1 MNPENKTYFYIYEVI
16 NLING
21 KTYIGQHITNDLEDG
36 YLGSGKALKAAIKKY
51 GRKNFKKEIIV
62 FANGAASLNFIEKC
76 LVPLWWAELP
86 TNYNMMEGGNN
97 GARMTQ
103 EARNKISKSRTGK
116 KFGPMPEAQR
126 LAMSERMKG
135 KQPDHLAKLIKENH
149 PMLGKCH
156 NQATKA
162 KMAASR
168 IGKKMP
174 PRSKDHCRKISERM
188 TGRLVSKETAKKI
201 SESNKGKKLTKEQVV
216 KLSKALRG
224 RGLNENQQAALRKA
238 NLGKK
243 KNPESIEKMRL
254 AKITP
259 APDIINSLTGEVVR
273 GVKSRS
279 AFAKERE
286 LSPCTFYRMLRGEMQ
301 ECDGWRILKNQ
312 MLTSS

>member
-1 MNPENKTYFYIYEVI
+1 MNPETKYVIYAVT
-16 NLING
+16 NLVNG
-21 KTYIGQHITNDLEDG
+21 KTYIGQHITDDLEDG

-51 GRKNFKKEIIV
+51 GRENFKKEILV
-62 FANGAASLNFIEKC
+62 FANGPTSLNFIERC
-76 LVPLWWAELP
+76 MVPLWWAELP
-86 TNYNMMEGGNN
+86 TNYNLVEGGGN
-97 GARMTQ
+97 GARMTA
-103 EARNKISKSRTGK
+103 EARKKISIGRKGK

-126 LAMSERMKG
+126 LSMSERMKG

-149 PMLGKCH
+149 PMLGKRH
-156 NQATKA
+156 SQATRA

-201 SESNKGKKLTKEQVV
+201 SESNKGKKLTQEQVV

-224 RGLNENQQAALRKA
+224 RGINENQRAALRRA

-243 KNPESIEKMRL
+243 KNPESVEKMRL
-254 AKITP
+254 AKMTP

-273 GVKSRS
+273 GVKSRL
-279 AFAKERE
+279 AFAKERG
-286 LSPCTFYRMLRGEMQ
+286 LSPCTFYRMLRGEIQ
-301 ECDGWRILKNQ
+301 ECDGWKILKNQ

>member
-126 LAMSERMKG
+126 LAMSEQRRG
-135 KQPDHLAKLIKENH
+135 KQPDHLAKLVKENH
-149 PMLGKCH
+149 PRIGKRH
-156 NQATKA
+156 SEESKKKMTLA
-162 KMAASR
+162 KL
-168 IGKKMP
+168 GKKMP
-174 PRSKDHCRKISERM
+174 PRSKEYCEKISQRM
-188 TGRLVSKETAKKI
+188 KNRTVSEETKRKMSEAKK
-201 SESNKGKKLTKEQVV
+201 KTLLT
-216 KLSKALRG
+216 
-224 RGLNENQQAALRKA
+224 
-238 NLGKK
+238 
-243 KNPESIEKMRL
+243 
-254 AKITP
+254 
-259 APDIINSLTGEVVR
+259 
-273 GVKSRS
+273 
-279 AFAKERE
+279 
-286 LSPCTFYRMLRGEMQ
+286 
-301 ECDGWRILKNQ
+301 
-312 MLTSS
+312 